1 MGYKP
6 PKDSLRS
13 LLSRAKPE
21 INYRGGPFDTKNP
34 RSLINIAPEEVVH
47 MLMYKMTVDLL
58 YMNELQLEEK
68 FRPSS
73 EIQKIRLAFWKEYET
88 AQSELRKMTIANIGR
103 FMGQPSAS
111 LLKVIRNVNHLAVIL
126 CPIASYENFL
136 EEALMAGTKR
146 LREMINLP
154 FYKPDGELDHKTMD
168 LILKAVAF
176 IDLRKNGGIVQRQ
189 VQVNV
194 DKKTARE
201 IGSMP
206 SSTSLEDIDKRIAE
220 LEASEVLKRNGG
232 IDDGEVES
240 SYDLEVAGTRIEG
253 GEGEV

>member
-13 LLSRAKPE
+13 LLNKNNAD
-21 INYRGGPFDTKNP
+21 INYKGGPFDVKNP
-34 RSLINIAPEEVVH
+34 RALINIAPEEVVH
-47 MLMYKMTVDLL
+47 MLMYKMSVDLL
-58 YMNELQLEEK
+58 YLNELQLEEK
-68 FRPSS
+68 FKPSS
-73 EIQKIRLAFWKEYET
+73 EIQKARLAFWKEYEL
-88 AQSELRKMTIANIGR
+88 AQSDLRKMTIGNIGR
-103 FMGQPSAS
+103 LMGQPSAW
-111 LLKVIRNVNHLAVIL
+111 LLKILRRVDHLAVIL
-126 CPIASYENFL
+126 CPIASYESFL

-154 FYKPDGELDHKTMD
+154 FYKPDGELDHKTLD

-206 SSTSLEDIDKRIAE
+206 SATSLEDIDRRIAE

-232 IDDGEVES
+232 ITDDED
-240 SYDLEVAGTRIEG
+240 SYDIEVAGTRIEG
-253 GEGEV
+253 GES